1 MNVETVTKFQLNNG
15 TGSFVLDVAGK
26 QIIFGNEALMVSDCD
41 NSNKKYIVMKKDAFK
56 KSWLQSMLEYRFK
69 GCDSIEDLA
78 EIIKDFAEFFGSD
91 SSEDFIKYCG
101 KETNKKFLEFILFKT
116 IFNVY
121 ANDSVIVKKLF
132 NFNSDDEDTRSEAN
146 NRMKKYFGL
155 NFIEEFTFADNRCC
169 DHQLFVFEVC
179 R

>member
-1 MNVETVTKFQLNNG
+1 MNTETVTKFQLNNSA
-15 TGSFVLDVAGK
+15 GSFELDVAGK
-26 QIIFGNEALMVSDCD
+26 QIIFGDEALMVPDCN
-41 NSNKKYIVMKKDAFK
+41 NSGKKYVVMKKKAFEVC
-56 KSWLQSMLEYRFK
+56 WLQSMLEYLFK
-69 GCDSIEDLA
+69 SCDSIEDLA

-116 IFNVY
+116 IFNIY
-121 ANDSVIVKKLF
+121 ANDGVIIKKLF
-132 NFNSDDEDTRSEAN
+132 NFSSCDENIRSEAIS
-146 NRMKKYFGL
+146 RMKKYFGL
-155 NFIEEFTFADNRCC
+155 NFIEEFTFADSRCY